1 VIAILGGLGAALMWA
16 TATLTSSR
24 AGRLIGASSTL
35 AWMMVVGL
43 VLATPLAVAS
53 GPLPAFTPT
62 LVAWLAGSGVGG
74 VLGLLLAYRGLRL
87 GKVGVVAALTSTEG
101 AIAAVLAVVAGE
113 RITTPVLLMLC
124 VIAGGIATV
133 AFAAGDAAQPA
144 DADVEHD
151 ERDERRAVMFG
162 VAAALCFGVAIYST
176 AQVGMVMSPFAATL
190 PVRVVGVFGVFV
202 PMALAGRL
210 RLTRPAVPMVVL
222 IGVAEVLGYAS
233 YVVGARESIAISAVL
248 ASQFAAITAVAAFIL
263 FRERLSL
270 TQRSGV
276 ITIVLGVAV
285 LTAVRG

>member
-1 VIAILGGLGAALMWA
+1 MWA

-43 VLATPLAVAS
+43 ALATPLAVVS

-74 VLGLLLAYRGLRL
+74 VMGLMLAYRGLRI

-101 AIAAVLAVVAGE
+101 AIAALLAVVAGE

-133 AFAAGDAAQPA
+133 AFAAGDAVHPGEAN
-144 DADVEHD
+144 VEH
-151 ERDERRAVMFG
+151 DERRAVMFG
-162 VAAALCFGVAIYST
+162 IAAALCFGVAIYST

-190 PVRVVGVFGVFV
+190 PVRVVGVCGVFV

-222 IGVAEVLGYAS
+222 IGVAEVIGNAS
-233 YVVGARESIAISAVL
+233 YVVGARESIAIAAVL
-248 ASQFAAITAVAAFIL
+248 ASQFAAIAAVAAFIL